1 MATGGKAGGGTGGKG
16 GGAGGGTGGKGGGGK
31 GGGGKGGGGK
41 GGGGKGKK
49 GGGCLPGQIA
59 TLCLSTGLYQT
70 VKNAFDSAV
79 ASAGGTDTCP
89 AGSMKVRLECTVAQQ
104 LLFGIA
110 IAMQTNVSTKKPKG
124 KKGGK

>member
-1 MATGGKAGGGTGGKG
+1 MAKGGKG
-16 GGAGGGTGGKGGGGK
+16 GGTGSGGGGGGK

-49 GGGCLPGQIA
+49 GGGCAPGQIA
-59 TLCLSTGLYQT
+59 TLCLSLSVFQA
-70 VKNAFDSAV
+70 VKDAFNHAV
-79 ASAGGTDTCP
+79 TSAGGTDTCP

-104 LLFGIA
+104 LVFGTA
-110 IAMQTNVSTKKPKG
+110 VAMQTNVSKKPKG